1 MSASSGVVFV
11 ATTLVASPV
20 FLLLHQDSITLEDAV
35 KRLLLC
41 AAVCWI
47 AISIVSSLHGA
58 RPGRPPWTR
67 EKIPRAHCLVSRLC
81 FTLS

>member
-47 AISIVSSLHGA
+47 AISIVSSLAWSPSSPTPAEIEPVEGQA
-58 RPGRPPWTR
+58 PRGPGSPAAT
-67 EKIPRAHCLVSRLC
+67 
-81 FTLS
+81 

>member
-1 MSASSGVVFV
+1 VSASSGVVFV

-47 AISIVSSLHGA
+47 AISIVSSLA
-58 RPGRPPWTR
+58 WSPPR
-67 EKIPRAHCLVSRLC
+67 EAPVDPAQKDPV
-81 FTLS
+81 TPLSS

>member
-1 MSASSGVVFV
+1 MSAPSGVVFV

-41 AAVCWI
+41 AVVCWI
-47 AISIVSSLHGA
+47 AISVVESLAWSPARQSPDRSEASEGA
-58 RPGRPPWTR
+58 A
-67 EKIPRAHCLVSRLC
+67 PRAPGSPP
-81 FTLS
+81 TT

>member
-11 ATTLVASPV
+11 ATTLVASPL

-47 AISIVSSLHGA
+47 AISVVGSLA
-58 RPGRPPWTR
+58 WSPPRPAPSESDPVEGQA
-67 EKIPRAHCLVSRLC
+67 PRGPGSPAA
-81 FTLS
+81 T

>member
-1 MSASSGVVFV
+1 VSASSGVVFV

-47 AISIVSSLHGA
+47 AISIVSSLAWSPSREAPSATDPVEGQA
-58 RPGRPPWTR
+58 PRGPGTPAAT
-67 EKIPRAHCLVSRLC
+67 
-81 FTLS
+81 